1 MRKFLIFSLLEKAV
15 EAKLDGFL
23 FNYVADTGYYGRA
36 VLDRILVGPPRK
48 TKSDPKWVAFAS
60 KGLGGEGQYSSEE
73 RRTDRLYSFRAAPL
87 SRRCV
92 APCIVSRCARGAICA
107 WLACASTDSLKLD
120 YVAYGSTGRFKA
132 CALMGAPA
140 KNKSRHR

>member
-1 MRKFLIFSLLEKAV
+1 MIFSLLEKAV

-60 KGLGGEGQYSSEE
+60 KGFDAKRSQ
-73 RRTDRLYSFRAAPL
+73 
-87 SRRCV
+87 
-92 APCIVSRCARGAICA
+92 
-107 WLACASTDSLKLD
+107 ASL
-120 YVAYGSTGRFKA
+120 
-132 CALMGAPA
+132 
-140 KNKSRHR
+140 